1 MLCQAKCAIS
11 LPSTIEMQYSEFGE
25 KQIFICL
32 DGDHLKC
39 ITDSDISKEGQT
51 RTMLDAVIAPVIP

>member
-1 MLCQAKCAIS
+1 
-11 LPSTIEMQYSEFGE
+11 MQYSEFGE
-25 KQIFICL
+25 KPIFICL